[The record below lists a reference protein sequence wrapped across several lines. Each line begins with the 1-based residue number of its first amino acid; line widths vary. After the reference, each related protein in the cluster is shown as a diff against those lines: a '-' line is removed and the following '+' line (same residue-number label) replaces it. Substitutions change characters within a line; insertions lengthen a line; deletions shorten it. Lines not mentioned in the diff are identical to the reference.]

1 MRFYEMAVKKEKKKK
16 GTNGVTGA
24 RACAD
29 RWFLLRTTS
38 VI

>member
-1 MRFYEMAVKKEKKKK
+1 MAVKYERKKR
-16 GTNGVTGA
+16 TNGVTGA

-29 RWFLLRTTS
+29 GWFLLRTTS